1 MVHALVQ
8 KFVLRKG
15 FKNEIPGKKFTL
27 KSYFKIS
34 CKPLETLLKVLDP
47 VCGSNAQT
55 YGNLCILMQKTCTS
69 KNNDLYV
76 ENPGVCEKPE
86 PKNCGACAKT
96 YGPVCGSGTILI
108 FNNIFLI
115 NSLKIRKKIL
125 RTESDLIRLIP
136 SCHFSKKIRTLSFLQ
151 NLVTE

>member
-1 MVHALVQ
+1 MIYYRSKLW
-8 KFVLRKG
+8 
-15 FKNEIPGKKFTL
+15 
-27 KSYFKIS
+27 
-34 CKPLETLLKVLDP
+34 TLLKVLDP
-47 VCGSNAQT
+47 VCGSDAQT
-55 YGNLCILMQKTCTS
+55 YGNLCILMQKRCTS

-115 NSLKIRKKIL
+115 NSLKIRKKFSALNPISSDFCSLCFHTIL
-125 RTESDLIRLIP
+125 SLFQKNSNAKLFAESGDRIKFRG
-136 SCHFSKKIRTLSFLQ
+136 
-151 NLVTE
+151 

>member
-1 MVHALVQ
+1 
-8 KFVLRKG
+8 
-15 FKNEIPGKKFTL
+15 
-27 KSYFKIS
+27 
-34 CKPLETLLKVLDP
+34 
-47 VCGSNAQT
+47 
-55 YGNLCILMQKTCTS
+55 MQKRCTS

-125 RTESDLIRLIP
+125 RTESDLI
-136 SCHFSKKIRTLSFLQ
+136 
-151 NLVTE
+151 